1 MGSDAAGT
9 HIVPSKACPSKDWPF
24 EGTVIAAH
32 DPSDSLLDKRVFLTP
47 HRGWESGPAPTTS
60 YVSFPP
66 TPLHA
71 QTPQAWD
78 AGRDGRGRI
87 TARGHVCRVHRRGSA
102 RGPRDARPPR
112 RRARGGMAS
121 GRPDSLAVRA
131 SRIIRSRQ
139 SDLGSRAAA
148 VHGQVRAGDNVLV
161 TGIGGGVALL
171 VAQLAVARGANVFV
185 TSGSD
190 EKILR
195 AVALGVRGGVNYRSS
210 ASQTTRTGW
219 DKG

>member
-1 MGSDAAGT
+1 
-9 HIVPSKACPSKDWPF
+9 
-24 EGTVIAAH
+24 
-32 DPSDSLLDKRVFLTP
+32 
-47 HRGWESGPAPTTS
+47 
-60 YVSFPP
+60 
-66 TPLHA
+66 
-71 QTPQAWD
+71 
-78 AGRDGRGRI
+78 
-87 TARGHVCRVHRRGSA
+87 
-102 RGPRDARPPR
+102 
-112 RRARGGMAS
+112 MAS
-121 GRPDSLAVRA
+121 GRPDSLAVRT
-131 SRIIRSRQ
+131 SRIIRLYR